1 MVVAFHLVCVKE
13 ETDNRRRKFLITHS
27 RTLTRLLLESKE
39 TSALDHGT
47 STLEIS
53 CSWDDGCGRKS
64 AGRNRQTYNIK
75 RLASILLSEPN
86 SEGRRGV
93 NAGGHVLLVSKRIR
107 QRKENKRERKE
118 MEQGEGRMTS

>member
-1 MVVAFHLVCVKE
+1 M
-13 ETDNRRRKFLITHS
+13 
-27 RTLTRLLLESKE
+27 
-39 TSALDHGT
+39 
-47 STLEIS
+47 
-53 CSWDDGCGRKS
+53 
-64 AGRNRQTYNIK
+64 K